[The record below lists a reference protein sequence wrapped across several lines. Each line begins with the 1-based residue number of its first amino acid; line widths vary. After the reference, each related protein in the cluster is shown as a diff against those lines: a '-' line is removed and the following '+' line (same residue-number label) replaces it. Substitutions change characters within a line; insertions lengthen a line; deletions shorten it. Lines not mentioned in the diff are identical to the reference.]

1 MKKTIMML
9 GVYSLCLLPASSQ
22 TLAEWTEQ
30 TKTQKKYLLQQIAA
44 LRVFFNY
51 AKKGYEVADKGINT
65 IRTVK
70 KGDFNMHDQFFS
82 SLKNV
87 SPKISRYVK
96 VADIIAFQVRI
107 IKQTKHTIQGIRE
120 TKQFTTDELDYCK
133 KVFDNLMDECIKNIE
148 ELLMVITSDVLEMKD
163 DERLKRVDKIYLEML
178 DKYSFCS
185 SFSEEMG
192 LLSVQRLGG
201 QIEINRSKLINGLK

>member
-1 MKKTIMML
+1 MKKTIMMF
-9 GVYSLCLLPASSQ
+9 GVYFLSLLPASSQ
-22 TLAEWTEQ
+22 TLAEWTQQ
-30 TKTQKKYLLQQIAA
+30 TKTQKKYMLQQIAA

-70 KGDFNMHDQFFS
+70 KGDFNLHDQFFT

-87 SPKISRYVK
+87 NPKISRYVK
-96 VADIIAFQVRI
+96 VTDIIAYQVRI
-107 IKQTKHTIQGIRE
+107 ISQTKQTIQSIRE
-120 TKQFTTDELDYCK
+120 TEQFTTDELDYCK
-133 KVFDNLMDECIKNIE
+133 KVFDNLLDESIKCIE

-163 DERLKRVDKIYLEML
+163 DERLKWVNKLYFDML
-178 DKYSFCS
+178 NKYSFCT

-192 LLSVQRLGG
+192 LLSVQRLGE